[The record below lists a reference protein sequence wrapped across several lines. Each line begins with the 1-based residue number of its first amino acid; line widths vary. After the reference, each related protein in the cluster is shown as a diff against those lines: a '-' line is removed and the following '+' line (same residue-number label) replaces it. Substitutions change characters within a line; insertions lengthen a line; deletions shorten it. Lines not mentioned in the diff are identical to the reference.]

1 MPMTYVDGITGSSC
15 DTGKRGY
22 SGPPNPLRNSI
33 RDYHQHAPA
42 GAGKGDIYYIHKFFI
57 LNLLYFFQTLWKR
70 YFSSVDKIVKT
81 TLEIVHSRI

>member
-1 MPMTYVDGITGSSC
+1 MTYVDGITGSSC

-42 GAGKGDIYYIHKFFI
+42 GAGKGEIYNIHKNFI
-57 LNLLYFFQTLWKR
+57 LNLFIFQTLWKR
-70 YFSSVDKIVKT
+70 YFSSVDNIVKT

>member
-33 RDYHQHAPA
+33 RDYHPHAPA
-42 GAGKGDIYYIHKFFI
+42 GAGKGEIYNINKNFI
-57 LNLLYFFQTLWKR
+57 LNLIIFQNLWER
-70 YFSSVDKIVKT
+70 YFSSVDNIVKT